1 MARIQ
6 GVLSAEYQTGDKD
19 KLALLEVVY
28 THVIDTPA
36 VPLLIYER
44 DTVGVAADVR
54 WPLWRALGFE
64 LRGLFGIR
72 PRTAIVQ
79 PELNLKHQSWVVSL
93 GGLWLDG
100 EAYSLGR
107 YFRRNIEAYAKVKLL
122 F

>member
-1 MARIQ
+1 M
-6 GVLSAEYQTGDKD
+6 
-19 KLALLEVVY
+19 
-28 THVIDTPA
+28 
-36 VPLLIYER
+36 
-44 DTVGVAADVR
+44 
-54 WPLWRALGFE
+54 
-64 LRGLFGIR
+64 
-72 PRTAIVQ
+72 Q